1 MEKTIAETMGHPEMH
16 TGGKKKGG
24 GDEKEGRE
32 RVRREDWRER
42 NSRRTRADTFM
53 AISCGDAFVQLRHS
67 ALRHLVVIN
76 LKYYHGH
83 DTLCQRINTPA
94 NNRDAYICETHYTNS
109 KHD

>member
-1 MEKTIAETMGHPEMH
+1 MH

-42 NSRRTRADTFM
+42 NSKRKRADTST
-53 AISCGDAFVQLRHS
+53 AISCGDAFVQLREFTS
-67 ALRHLVVIN
+67 RHLVVIY

-83 DTLCQRINTPA
+83 DTHC
-94 NNRDAYICETHYTNS
+94 
-109 KHD
+109 